1 VILDILSKLLRI
13 RSNKFMSFSGT
24 AVEQREQ
31 ELKTIKTFLVYS
43 LLGSLALH
51 ISLLVSGL
59 GNLLLKVPEIAEE
72 PLEVTILDT
81 PLKPEPIQEVE
92 PPQPDVVEK
101 PQIVNNAESQPTAG
115 LTINRSEPKP
125 EPQQSKVVPTQPV
138 QKIEPLKPLPSIPK
152 DNVPEKNLAP
162 QSQPQNILSQPSSSD
177 STTVDAAI
185 QPSANLSKL
194 LAGIRDQRGS
204 QTATQPSEG
213 TGQGNG
219 AVGSNSS
226 GAGGSSGG
234 NGNNTGNDSG
244 RDTTVATAPTTPK
257 LRTNSGNGDGR
268 AACRECNNNY
278 PDWARRRGVEG
289 RVEVAVDTDANG
301 NVTNVRLLRSSGND
315 RLDAE
320 HLERA
325 RKWKL
330 KQSSNGRQGVTI
342 GTEYA
347 IAGSQRHRQ
356 LQERKRQRETEA
368 RNSESTNTA
377 SNSSTTTPKRRR
389 RLVASTSQNVASSS
403 STTPTRRIRRR
414 RDLATSTESPRRQ
427 QVVNNSS
434 SSEPTRKRRRRRLMN
449 QTPSVNSTSNTS
461 SQPTRRRRRL
471 EQPVSSEQSA
481 PPSSSS
487 GN

>member
-1 VILDILSKLLRI
+1 
-13 RSNKFMSFSGT
+13 MSFSGT

-59 GNLLLKVPEIAEE
+59 GNLLLKVPDIAEE

-101 PQIVNNAESQPTAG
+101 PQIVNHAESQPSGG
-115 LTINRSEPKP
+115 LTINRSEPTP
-125 EPQQSKVVPTQPV
+125 EPQQSRVVPTQPIE
-138 QKIEPLKPLPSIPK
+138 KIEPLKPLPSIPK
-152 DNVPEKNLAP
+152 DNVSEKTAP

-177 STTVDAAI
+177 STTVDASI

-219 AVGSNSS
+219 TVGSNSS
-226 GAGGSSGG
+226 GASGNGAGGSSGNG
-234 NGNNTGNDSG
+234 NGNNTGNGSG

-257 LRTNSGNGDGR
+257 LRTNSSPGDGR

-278 PDWARRRGVEG
+278 PEWARRRGVEG
-289 RVEVAVDTDANG
+289 RVEVAVDTDADG

-377 SNSSTTTPKRRR
+377 SNSATTTPKRRR
-389 RLVASTSQNVASSS
+389 RLVASTSENVASSS

-427 QVVNNSS
+427 QVANNSS
-434 SSEPTRKRRRRRLMN
+434 SSEPTRKRRRRRLIN
-449 QTPSVNSTSNTS
+449 QTPSVNSSSGNTS